1 MKALRSYIAASLVGL
16 AACLATVA
24 QAQTLRDASYHN
36 IGRISPNGVVR
47 NNSQQSIG
55 FFDNDGTVRDGE
67 SRVLGY
73 IEKNGKVTDAS
84 HNVIGYAQ
92 GVAYEWVAC
101 YFFFG
106 FFN

>member
-16 AACLATVA
+16 AAWLATVA

-55 FFDNDGTVRDGE
+55 FFDNDGTVRN
-67 SRVLGY
+67 RNNKAV
-73 IEKNGKVTDAS
+73 GKVTDAS